1 MGSESRLKMHSGHL
15 LAHDTTNPSQT
26 TPTSYNNLNRPGQNN
41 TSNKTLLRGTAS
53 LIIWGSVDGTAVDEE
68 ALNAWWTNEHLPE
81 RLAIPGFLRTRRYY
95 AHSHSE
101 SQSSSSSSH
110 YLVWYEVSSL
120 ETLTSSAYT
129 SALDD
134 PTPNTKHFMPLL
146 ASMNRSACR
155 LVYST
160 TRPELLVNTGAGG
173 TLAHIVFQPPFSL
186 VQRQELRSWIID
198 SAWSAVLAPYH
209 ACLALHFFEHDEHA
223 TRAGSSTKS
232 YQAVRFQEDQ
242 SQTRG
247 ASGRTIT
254 EDNTTTST
262 TTPPPPPN
270 STTTSTSGGRWMLML
285 EFAEPLGASFGK
297 AQVITDSIVRHLQAL
312 HADNV
317 HARLYGLI
325 CALAV

>member
-1 MGSESRLKMHSGHL
+1 MTSRLKMHSGHL

-26 TPTSYNNLNRPGQNN
+26 TPTSYNNLNQSGKND

-95 AHSHSE
+95 AHSHSRSHSHSE

-120 ETLTSSAYT
+120 ETLTSPAYM
-129 SALDD
+129 SALDN
-134 PTPNTKHFMPLL
+134 PTANTRHFMPLL

-173 TLAHIVFQPPFSL
+173 TLAHIVSQPPFAR
-186 VQRQELRSWIID
+186 VQRQKLRSWIID
-198 SAWSAVLAPYH
+198 AAWSAVLARYPT
-209 ACLALHFFEHDEHA
+209 ALALHFFEHDEHA

-232 YQAVRFQEDQ
+232 YEAVRFQED
-242 SQTRG
+242 
-247 ASGRTIT
+247 SGTSRRTQ
-254 EDNTTTST
+254 DNTATTTT
-262 TTPPPPPN
+262 TTPPN
-270 STTTSTSGGRWMLML
+270 STSTSTSGGRWMLML

-297 AQVITDSIVRHLQAL
+297 AQVITDSLVRHLQAL

-317 HARLYGLI
+317 QARLYGLI